1 MSGEASGRDGL
12 CPSWRQVRWSL
23 VALLLL
29 LPLVAMAV
37 TDAVAW
43 GPGDFALAALLLG
56 GACALYDALRGGGA
70 VRRALL
76 AGGLVLIV
84 ALVWIE
90 LAVGI
95 L

>member
-1 MSGEASGRDGL
+1 MSGETARQDGPRL
-12 CPSWRQVRWSL
+12 SSRHVRWSL
-23 VALLLL
+23 VAVLLLM
-29 LPLVAMAV
+29 PLVAMAV
-37 TDAVAW
+37 TDAVTW

-56 GACALYDALRGGGA
+56 GACALYDTLRGGGT

-76 AGGLVLIV
+76 AGGLVLVV